1 MIEADQIRVGSRV
14 GGRVAEVLVR
24 EGDALPAGK
33 QSIPLVRLDPYD
45 LRERLAEAEAVL
57 AQRIA
62 QRDRLT
68 AGYQREEIEEAAAQA
83 RSLAAE
89 FDKLK
94 KGPRE
99 EEIAAA
105 RAQLDAAAAQLE
117 LAEFD
122 FVRIRGLRE
131 RNVATQAEFDQ
142 VTKAF
147 KSARAL
153 HVVQEENLKLLQAGT
168 RPEDLRAAQA
178 ALDAA
183 QAHTRLLEK
192 GYRKEDQLQ
201 AAAAVDAAKA
211 ARDAVHRA
219 IDELV
224 IRSPAESAVVE
235 AIDLQ
240 PGDLVAPNAP
250 VLSLLDTRRLW
261 VRAYLPQSRLGVQ
274 VGDPV
279 TVTVDSLPDE
289 RFAGRLSFI
298 SRDGEFTP
306 GNIQTPEER
315 SKQVFR
321 IKVLIDDPDRRLR
334 PGMTVDVWLD
344 GADE

>member
-1 MIEADQIRVGSRV
+1 
-14 GGRVAEVLVR
+14 
-24 EGDALPAGK
+24 
-33 QSIPLVRLDPYD
+33 
-45 LRERLAEAEAVL
+45 
-57 AQRIA
+57 
-62 QRDRLT
+62 
-68 AGYQREEIEEAAAQA
+68 
-83 RSLAAE
+83 
-89 FDKLK
+89 
-94 KGPRE
+94 
-99 EEIAAA
+99 
-105 RAQLDAAAAQLE
+105 
-117 LAEFD
+117 
-122 FVRIRGLRE
+122 VRIRGLRE

-279 TVTVDSLPDE
+279 TVTVRYAPGLMPIVGRFIGDDFRLVASVTMRTERAPD
-289 RFAGRLSFI
+289 GS
-298 SRDGEFTP
+298 
-306 GNIQTPEER
+306 
-315 SKQVFR
+315 
-321 IKVLIDDPDRRLR
+321 DDPDA
-334 PGMTVDVWLD
+334 D
-344 GADE
+344 GSSD